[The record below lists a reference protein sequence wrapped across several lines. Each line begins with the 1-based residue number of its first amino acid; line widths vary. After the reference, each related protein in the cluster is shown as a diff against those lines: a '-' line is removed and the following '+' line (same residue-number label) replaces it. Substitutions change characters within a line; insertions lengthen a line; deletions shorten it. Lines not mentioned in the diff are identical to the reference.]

1 MNVCLYYSGYDS
13 VWFLAETCTPLPS
26 PPFWIPQCGSNSQR
40 RLNKIGRGQNFFLLN
55 PCSRCSHFHPYYENV
70 VLSESSNLISYLISF
85 YAPCRRGLVCFLLSC
100 TSCVIHIVIHL
111 RFHWLMSPGACVD
124 FHSWGPIRNRVSI
137 LQPPRFSCYI

>member
-1 MNVCLYYSGYDS
+1 VGLIVSGGLTK
-13 VWFLAETCTPLPS
+13 LAV
-26 PPFWIPQCGSNSQR
+26 
-40 RLNKIGRGQNFFLLN
+40 GRIFYLLN

-124 FHSWGPIRNRVSI
+124 FHSWGPIRNRFLFYS
-137 LQPPRFSCYI
+137 PPVFLVTFKLVHFCLLLWQGPTEVAEAVIS